1 MAALPLSRR
10 RDASSTRAA
19 LVGVVGVAGVL
30 VLAGT
35 TSSVRTDL
43 GVANVALALA
53 VVSIAVALVTWV
65 GGLATSVVAALA
77 LNWFHTEPVHTLRIA
92 QTEDVLAVAL
102 LAGLGIGVSVVTAV
116 RVRQA
121 AVSAR
126 SAGAAAAAAAVRG
139 ATLAD
144 GPVGEVWL
152 RLVDA
157 VTDQLGL
164 VDCRVARLSEL
175 DVPVIA
181 RHRWT
186 DDSAGD
192 HRLVL
197 PETGAAVPFGDP
209 RLDRCI
215 VLTPHAGIGAVE
227 VDRRVVLAFVDQL
240 ALVVAG

>member
-1 MAALPLSRR
+1 MGAAG
-10 RDASSTRAA
+10 TI
-19 LVGVVGVAGVL
+19 GVL
-30 VLAGT
+30 VLAAA

-53 VVSIAVALVTWV
+53 VVSIAVALVTWA

-77 LNWFHTEPVHTLRIA
+77 LNWFHTDPVHTLRIS

-121 AVSAR
+121 AVTAQSI
-126 SAGAAAAAAAVRG
+126 GAAAAAVAVRG
-139 ATLAD
+139 ATAAD

-164 VDCRVARLSEL
+164 VDCRIARLADVEL
-175 DVPVIA
+175 PVIA
-181 RHRWT
+181 RHRWA
-186 DDSAGD
+186 DDATGA
-192 HRLVL
+192 HLLVL
-197 PETGAAVPFGDP
+197 PESGAAVPFGDP
-209 RLDRCI
+209 RDDRCV
-215 VLTPHAGIGAVE
+215 VLTPRPGIGAVD
-227 VDRRVVLAFVDQL
+227 VDRRVVFAFVDQL
-240 ALVVAG
+240 SLVIGG

>member
-1 MAALPLSRR
+1 MVAVSPAPGSAARSRR
-10 RDASSTRAA
+10 SL
-19 LVGVVGVAGVL
+19 LVGAAGATLVL
-30 VLAGT
+30 VLAGV
-35 TSSVRTDL
+35 TSSVRTEL
-43 GVANVALALA
+43 GVANVALGLA

-65 GGLATSVVAALA
+65 GGLATSLTAALA
-77 LNWFHTEPVHTLRIA
+77 LNWFHTEPVHTLRIS

-102 LAGLGIGVSVVTAV
+102 LAGLGVGVSVVTAV

-121 AVSAR
+121 AVTSR
-126 SAGAAAAAAAVRG
+126 SAGAAAAGVAVRE

-164 VDCRVARLSEL
+164 VDCRVDRLSAL
-175 DVPVIA
+175 GLPIIA
-181 RHRWT
+181 RHRWS
-186 DDSAGD
+186 DDSSGD

-209 RLDRCI
+209 RDDRCI
-215 VLTPHAGIGAVE
+215 VLTPRPGIGAVD